1 MGGST
6 CIIAMLLLM
15 VVLLQT
21 FSWKVLAAVM
31 QKRMQGREQL
41 SGGI

>member
-6 CIIAMLLLM
+6 CIVTMLLLM
-15 VVLLQT
+15 VDFLQT
-21 FSWKVLAAVM
+21 ISWKVLAAVM

>member
-6 CIIAMLLLM
+6 CIVTMLLLM
-15 VVLLQT
+15 DDLLQT
-21 FSWKVLAAVM
+21 ISWKVLAAVM
-31 QKRMQGREQL
+31 QKRTQGREQL